1 MCASVIFGITT
12 VVMPLLAWL
21 VINQEWSFAVPLVNI
36 DFKPWRLFVIV
47 CGLPSLISGLGL
59 LPVPESPKFVLSQG
73 DQEKTVRIIEIVYR
87 FNDSQAKNQ
96 PLTIPDIEEE
106 LESVEMRTKNQK
118 LNGQSGCLMVL
129 RSMWQQT
136 TPLFQNGV
144 LRITI
149 LASTL
154 QFGNYAVASGF
165 YMWLPE
171 VLNRITSFTAQHPD
185 ENKLLCE
192 IMGLTRSNITA
203 LSSGT
208 EKVIFEIQGI

>member
-1 MCASVIFGITT
+1 MCASVIFGVTT

-73 DQEKTVRIIEIVYR
+73 NQKETVRIIEVVYR
-87 FNDSQAKNQ
+87 INESKAKNH
-96 PLTIPDIEEE
+96 PLIIPAIEEE
-106 LESVEMRTKNQK
+106 LESVEMRTKAQK
-118 LNGQSGCLMVL
+118 LNDQTGCLVVL

-136 TPLFQNGV
+136 ALLFRSGV

-149 LASTL
+149 LASML
-154 QFGNYAVASGF
+154 QFGNYSVASGV

-171 VLNRITSFTAQHPD
+171 VLNRITSFMAKHPD
-185 ENKLLCE
+185 EDKLLCE
-192 IMGLTRSNITA
+192 IMGLTRRNVTA
-203 LSSGT
+203 LSSGN
-208 EKVIFEIQGI
+208 EKVILSITGN